1 MEPLLRRWKLL
12 AMRYKRESALIHE
25 KITEHLVLLT
35 KDDIRKLNLGN
46 VYQFKFGRLMII

>member
-46 VYQFKFGRLMII
+46 VYQFKLGAS